1 MTPLHYAADRGYS
14 DVARLLVDHG
24 ADINALDNEQQTP
37 LMYAVTCS
45 NRVIT
50 ILVDSIVCTQ
60 VMNMNRTY
68 CSIGYG

>member
-24 ADINALDNEQQTP
+24 ADINAVDNEQQTP

-50 ILVDSIVCTQ
+50 ILVDSSVCTQ

>member
-24 ADINALDNEQQTP
+24 ADINAVDNEQQTP

>member
-24 ADINALDNEQQTP
+24 ADINAVDNELQTP

-50 ILVDSIVCTQ
+50 ILVISDAYAQ
-60 VMNMNRTY
+60 VMKLAH